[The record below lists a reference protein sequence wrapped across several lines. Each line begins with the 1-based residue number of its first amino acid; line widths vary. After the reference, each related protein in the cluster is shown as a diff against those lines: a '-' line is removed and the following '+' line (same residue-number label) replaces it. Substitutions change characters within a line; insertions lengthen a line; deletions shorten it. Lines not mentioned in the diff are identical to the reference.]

1 MAEAAASAQNKSTGF
16 IGGLG
21 LLDSTMIVAGSM
33 IGSGIFLP
41 SFSGF
46 VRVQQAFSITEE

>member
-1 MAEAAASAQNKSTGF
+1 MAEAAAVAQTKSTGF
-16 IGGLG
+16 VRGIR

-33 IGSGIFLP
+33 IGSGIFSS
-41 SFSGF
+41 SFSGC

>member
-1 MAEAAASAQNKSTGF
+1 MAEAAASTQTKATGF
-16 IGGLG
+16 IRGLG

-46 VRVQQAFSITEE
+46 IRVQQAFSITEE